1 MNDAKTPP
9 IDTASQDKLLLTAS
23 MQLLRYSRE
32 KIFIKDANLIYCAA
46 STKFAQM
53 AGWKDEND
61 LIGKTDFDIF
71 EDQALAQR
79 YRDDDLKLIAQNT
92 DLIDYIE
99 PLTEKDGKPRYA
111 STSKFILRDDNGNF
125 MGLVGV
131 SRDITMEYYL
141 QRNRTRELEYLFA
154 LPRDVY
160 FAAYMDIEDWRIISE
175 HHQSVNGFD
184 FAYHGKIDILAS
196 NAYSRLVY
204 HNSPAGELY
213 RNFTPDAL
221 TALSRKGKREIV
233 LEYQRLIAFAE
244 RRWVR
249 DEIHFMEDSISG
261 HLCMMLVVRDIQQRK
276 MDEEEQLLMAERD
289 EVTGLLNRRATM
301 QLIRER
307 LAQSTPGEQHALFM
321 IDADYFKDVN
331 NTYGHQAG
339 DQTLTQF
346 ARAIS
351 DCFRVTDVIGRIGGD
366 EFFVLMTQ
374 IPNRESVAKKA
385 SALLDSLRAVHYA
398 DIHLSASIGICLY
411 PDDAATL
418 DEMYSLSDKAMYA
431 IKDAGRNGICF
442 VSDLESHQN

>member
-1 MNDAKTPP
+1 MTDA
-9 IDTASQDKLLLTAS
+9 IDTRSDMLLTATP
-23 MQLLRYSRE
+23 LLLKHSRE
-32 KIFIKDANLIYCAA
+32 KIFIKDKDLIYRAA
-46 STKFAQM
+46 STRFAEM
-53 AGWKDEND
+53 AGWESEAD

-92 DLIDYIE
+92 DLIDYVE

-111 STSKFILRDDNGNF
+111 STSKFILRDEKGDF

-160 FAAYMDIEDWRIISE
+160 FAVYMDIDDWRIISE

-184 FAYHGKIDILAS
+184 FAYHGRIDILAS

-204 HNSPAGELY
+204 HNSPAGDLY

-221 TALSRKGKREIV
+221 RALSRKGKAAIV

-249 DEIHFMEDSISG
+249 DEIRFLEDVISG
-261 HLCMMLVVRDIQQRK
+261 HLCMMLIVRDIQQRK
-276 MDEEEQLLMAERD
+276 LDEEEQLRLAEHD
-289 EVTGLLNRRATM
+289 EVTGLLNRRTTM

-307 LAQSTPGEQHALFM
+307 LSQSAPGEQHALFM

-339 DQTLTQF
+339 DQTLTHF
-346 ARAIS
+346 AKAIS
-351 DCFRVTDVIGRIGGD
+351 DCFRATDVIGRIGGD

-374 IPNRESVAKKA
+374 IPNRDSVAKKA
-385 SALLDSLRAVHYA
+385 EMLLDSLRTVQYA
-398 DIHLSASIGICLY
+398 DIQLSASIGICLY
-411 PDDAATL
+411 PDDAVTL
-418 DEMYSLSDKAMYA
+418 DDMYSLSDKAMYA
-431 IKDAGRNGICF
+431 IKDTGRNGICF
-442 VSDLESHQN
+442 AGDLTAKE

>member
-1 MNDAKTPP
+1 MTDA
-9 IDTASQDKLLLTAS
+9 IDTRSDMLLTATP
-23 MQLLRYSRE
+23 LLLKHSRE
-32 KIFIKDANLIYCAA
+32 KIFIKDKDLIYRAA
-46 STKFAQM
+46 STRFAEM
-53 AGWKDEND
+53 AGWESEAD

-92 DLIDYIE
+92 DLIDYVE

-111 STSKFILRDDNGNF
+111 STSKFILRDEKGDF

-160 FAAYMDIEDWRIISE
+160 FAVYMDIDDWRIISE

-184 FAYHGKIDILAS
+184 FAYHGRIDILAS

-204 HNSPAGELY
+204 HNSPAGDLY

-221 TALSRKGKREIV
+221 RALSRKGKAAIV

-249 DEIHFMEDSISG
+249 DEIRFLEDVISG
-261 HLCMMLVVRDIQQRK
+261 HLCMMLIVRDIQQRK
-276 MDEEEQLLMAERD
+276 LDEEEQLRLAEHD
-289 EVTGLLNRRATM
+289 EVTGLLNRRTTM

-307 LAQSTPGEQHALFM
+307 LSQSAPGEQHALFM

-339 DQTLTQF
+339 DQTLTHF
-346 ARAIS
+346 AKAIS

-374 IPNRESVAKKA
+374 IPNRDSVAKKA
-385 SALLDSLRAVHYA
+385 EMLLDSLRTVQYA
-398 DIHLSASIGICLY
+398 DIQLSASIGICLY
-411 PDDAATL
+411 PDDAFTL
-418 DEMYSLSDKAMYA
+418 DDMYSLSDKAMYA
-431 IKDAGRNGICF
+431 IKDSGRNGICF
-442 VSDLESHQN
+442 AGDLTAKE